1 MPFPS
6 CRKPLFQSE
15 AKCDAVDMKNDF
27 FYSPATE
34 AKLIFTRKV
43 LYLASFCRMIVFG
56 TRKWTIN
63 FFTRI
68 LMQRMGKTK
77 EHSKMKEIAQGEV
90 KLKTVYS
97 SRLNMSNIEKLS
109 QPVH

>member
-1 MPFPS
+1 M
-6 CRKPLFQSE
+6 
-15 AKCDAVDMKNDF
+15 
-27 FYSPATE
+27 
-34 AKLIFTRKV
+34 
-43 LYLASFCRMIVFG
+43 RM
-56 TRKWTIN
+56 
-63 FFTRI
+63 

-77 EHSKMKEIAQGEV
+77 EHSKMKVIAQGEV

>member
-1 MPFPS
+1 M
-6 CRKPLFQSE
+6 
-15 AKCDAVDMKNDF
+15 
-27 FYSPATE
+27 
-34 AKLIFTRKV
+34 
-43 LYLASFCRMIVFG
+43 
-56 TRKWTIN
+56 
-63 FFTRI
+63 